1 MWAKKTNPSF
11 EEKMDWFIKNGWISN
26 INKGG
31 IKESVNEALPSQT
44 KWAVAIASLTAT
56 RPEGVQKFID
66 DNNLDSTKLYSYLKK
81 GKLSD
86 KMDFV
91 TAMVGNPGNKIQKM
105 IISKFGIKEVVS
117 EAPIPIKDGK
127 YHFYYKDGVGYLEFN
142 GKKISSGDYDMEDG
156 SNSYW
161 MSHSSWRGQKAFDT
175 GKDIINYFKSKKITT
190 ESVNESTPDQVIKD
204 LDKAKN
210 DLLKKVDALI
220 AKKKKLYSDVDIE
233 APMSADEKKLDK
245 DIADLFSQINKLV
258 LQKRSVKKESV
269 NEALLPA
276 DTKVV
281 KAFFDKKPLEGRNLN
296 TDGKVLKTAGIG
308 SQEMYTHTPNGV
320 KMVGKITG
328 KYAQSLVQFVNKNY
342 KSDLV
347 ESVNEASMSDIDIIA
362 QEAKDFKDFVIEF
375 YKEYKDFPKT
385 KESMKWLAGVYKNR
399 SKMEGLK

>member
-1 MWAKKTNPSF
+1 
-11 EEKMDWFIKNGWISN
+11 
-26 INKGG
+26 
-31 IKESVNEALPSQT
+31 
-44 KWAVAIASLTAT
+44 
-56 RPEGVQKFID
+56 
-66 DNNLDSTKLYSYLKK
+66 
-81 GKLSD
+81 
-86 KMDFV
+86 MDFV
-91 TAMVGNPGNKIQKM
+91 TALVGNPGNKIQKM
-105 IISKFGIKEVVS
+105 IISKFGMK
-117 EAPIPIKDGK
+117 
-127 YHFYYKDGVGYLEFN
+127 
-142 GKKISSGDYDMEDG
+142 
-156 SNSYW
+156 
-161 MSHSSWRGQKAFDT
+161 
-175 GKDIINYFKSKKITT
+175 
-190 ESVNESTPDQVIKD
+190 ESVNEGVKISLFDPN
-204 LDKAKN
+204 KN
-210 DLLKKVDALI
+210 KILKTLSVDRNYREAEKEVETLNKRLSASEKNKGYYWKVTTI
-220 AKKKKLYSDVDIE
+220 G
-233 APMSADEKKLDK
+233 
-245 DIADLFSQINKLV
+245 
-258 LQKRSVKKESV
+258 ESV

-347 ESVNEASMSDIDIIA
+347 ESVNETSVRAGLKLRTYLNGRSDIVDYELVKPNYYNAVKGGKTNLFKVINSTHSKIKVGSTEDFSTNDVKAQLKAGVMTVLKESVNEASMSDIDIIA